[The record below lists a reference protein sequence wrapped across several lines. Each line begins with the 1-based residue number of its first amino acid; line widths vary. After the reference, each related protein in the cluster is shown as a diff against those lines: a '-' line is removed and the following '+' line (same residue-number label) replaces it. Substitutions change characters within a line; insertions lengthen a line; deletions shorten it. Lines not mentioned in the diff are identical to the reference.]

1 MYNSYD
7 FSTYSS
13 TYPSTYADSQALAT
27 GIGAAFGAFMGILLI
42 IGIAIAVIQI
52 VAMWKMFTKAG
63 EKGWKS
69 IIPFYNIAI
78 LYKISGLSPWLVLIY
93 VAAFI
98 PIINFIAAI
107 ALVVINLYQKI
118 NLAKGFNKSTGFTVG
133 LILVPFVFYLIL
145 GFGKSE
151 YVGFPEEVTS
161 SEE

>member
-27 GIGAAFGAFMGILLI
+27 GIGAALGAFMGILLI

-133 LILVPFVFYLIL
+133 LILIPFVFYLIL

-151 YVGFPEEVTS
+151 YVGFQEEVTS